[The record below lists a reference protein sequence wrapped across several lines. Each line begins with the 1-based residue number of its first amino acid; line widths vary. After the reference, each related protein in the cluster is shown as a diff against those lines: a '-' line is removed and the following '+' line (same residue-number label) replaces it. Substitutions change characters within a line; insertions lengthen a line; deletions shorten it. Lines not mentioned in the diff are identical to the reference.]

1 MRAPHLSVT
10 NEFKEKIMATQ
21 SHTLNNLAAKA
32 SRPKLFRVHYVSNAT
47 GEETPIS
54 EQPLLYDEA
63 MAAKERAEKSGKY
76 DLKSG
81 YIAALRLTEDQQDR
95 YEEKQA
101 AQATQ
106 SAAQATAGA
115 GSKAKKDGVAAEE

>member
-10 NEFKEKIMATQ
+10 NEYKEKIMATQ
-21 SHTLNNLAAKA
+21 LHTLNNLAAKA

-101 AQATQ
+101 AQAT
-106 SAAQATAGA
+106 AGV
-115 GSKAKKDGVAAEE
+115 GSKAKKDGAAAEE